1 MEISVLPW
9 VIRLVA
15 QNPSIFISLLAFL
28 WEQIMTVWDMGKF
41 ITVSTFTSST
51 ISTDSLN
58 ANVTLLD
65 DRKTFRIEPMS
76 VLELRVRFPIGKITE
91 RLLDEVPERLRG
103 QFPVNEF
110 RALEISLQDG
120 VFVEVDGFGLP
131 FHNPG
136 HVTDDWINK
145 GSVVADSMT
154 FIDIL
159 RQRKWHIIVKHPYKY
174 FGRLW
179 EQTMVPAPFTFP
191 YGNEHWFDLTRYET
205 QFKEAVSKGS
215 QFPLSVNFPDV
226 SSMQS
231 AITQSAVQD
240 CLWIAVEVAKI
251 FAKKHPAYFIPAQQD
266 AADSSRF
273 FVIVQMGE
281 KYRKSIGNVWSYVNK
296 DGSLRLALHQ
306 DMSPLD
312 TPSLTDHDNWR
323 KYAKSIWNAKIIEKA
338 NSIPELKD
346 HPLRDFDLL
355 LLVQRPRDFKES
367 ENKKDLQGDVEDALK
382 RLSIKT
388 FPAREVANQEM
399 ESWNSVSLLF
409 DSQLSDLERK
419 VKAVNQY
426 TSSSAVAMTAD
437 GRFIRRIHEWNVPTA
452 SILNLED
459 RLLSCLMEEIS
470 EEDRG
475 RFRQYMG
482 HLPVGFGILTAV
494 SKYLQLSMTFQLLI
508 FGHRALDLAKLLFL
522 PSLHWP
528 WLTASKRSTSQPPLT
543 LRSTTLPSESTC
555 RTRRL
560 LRATMSLYQ
569 KANLPFAGGSSSE
582 AFPCGMR
589 LRLLGPSYSD
599 PMLVTLQLQALLSEA
614 LLGGDF
620 IYPQPTGC

>member
-1 MEISVLPW
+1 
-9 VIRLVA
+9 
-15 QNPSIFISLLAFL
+15 
-28 WEQIMTVWDMGKF
+28 
-41 ITVSTFTSST
+41 
-51 ISTDSLN
+51 
-58 ANVTLLD
+58 
-65 DRKTFRIEPMS
+65 
-76 VLELRVRFPIGKITE
+76 
-91 RLLDEVPERLRG
+91 
-103 QFPVNEF
+103 
-110 RALEISLQDG
+110 
-120 VFVEVDGFGLP
+120 
-131 FHNPG
+131 
-136 HVTDDWINK
+136 
-145 GSVVADSMT
+145 
-154 FIDIL
+154 
-159 RQRKWHIIVKHPYKY
+159 
-174 FGRLW
+174 
-179 EQTMVPAPFTFP
+179 MVPAPFTFP
-191 YGNEHWFDLTRYET
+191 YGDEHWFDLTRYET

-231 AITQSAVQD
+231 ATTQSAVQD

-273 FVIVQMGE
+273 FVIMQMGE
-281 KYRKSIGNVWSYVNK
+281 KYRKSIGNVWSNVNK

-323 KYAKSIWNAKIIEKA
+323 KYSKSIWNAKIIEKA

-426 TSSSAVAMTAD
+426 TSSSAPSHLGGWQCPENGIIPPNLKSRMITHASFQLGRGLPTWWRATVRRPDDVAMTAD

-452 SILNLED
+452 SILNLEN
-459 RLLSCLMEEIS
+459 RLLSCLMKEIS

-494 SKYLQLSMTFQLLI
+494 SKYLELSMTFQLLI

-528 WLTASKRSTSQPPLT
+528 WLTASRKSTSQPPLT

-582 AFPCGMR
+582 AFPCRMR